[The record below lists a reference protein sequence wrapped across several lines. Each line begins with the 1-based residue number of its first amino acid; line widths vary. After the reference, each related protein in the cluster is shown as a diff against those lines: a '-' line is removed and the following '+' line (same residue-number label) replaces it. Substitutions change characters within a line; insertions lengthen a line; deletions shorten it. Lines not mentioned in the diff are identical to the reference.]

1 MKKII
6 FFDGDGTL
14 WYPKKTKYK
23 EHPVWLYID
32 PVTKKTITK
41 SAAKKVVKHQM
52 LIPTVLPTLRKLKK
66 LNIILVVLSTNPYPP
81 KEADAVIKGR
91 VKHFQ
96 LGDLFD
102 EVHATR
108 EYHGSKGEFMLK
120 ILQER
125 GIPKNKALMVGDS
138 YNYDIK
144 SALNVGIDGVLIETK
159 YNKHPA
165 TKRIKRK
172 ITKMSELL
180 NYV

>member
-14 WYPKKTKYK
+14 WYPKKTKYE
-23 EHPVWLYID
+23 EHPVWLYRD
-32 PVTKKTITK
+32 PVTKKTITI
-41 SAAKKVVKHQM
+41 SADKKAVKYQM

-81 KEADAVIKGR
+81 KEADASTKGR

-108 EYHGSKGEFMLK
+108 DYHSSKGEFMLK
-120 ILQER
+120 ILRER

-144 SALNVGIDGVLIETK
+144 SALNVRIEGVLIETK

-165 TKRIKRK
+165 NKRIKRK
-172 ITKMSELL
+172 INKMSELL
-180 NYV
+180 DYV

>member
-23 EHPVWLYID
+23 EHPVWLYRD
-32 PVTKKTITK
+32 PITKKTITSFEAEK
-41 SAAKKVVKHQM
+41 AVKHQM
-52 LIPTVLPTLRKLKK
+52 LIPTVLSTLKKLKK

-81 KEADAVIKGR
+81 KEADISIKGR

-108 EYHGSKGEFMLK
+108 EYHGSKGEFMLR

-138 YNYDIK
+138 YKWDIK
-144 SALNVGIDGVLIETK
+144 SALNVGIAGVLIETK
-159 YNKHPA
+159 YEKHPA

-172 ITKMSELL
+172 INKMSELL
-180 NYV
+180 NYI